1 MYPEELTK
9 PMVEELTSVGFIELK
24 DSKSVVSELHEDSGK
39 CLVLINSVCGCAAG
53 AARPGVKN
61 SLKLSNKNPDKL
73 FTVFAG
79 VDFEAVNKVREMC
92 LPYPPSSPAIA
103 LFDNGNLIHF
113 VERHH
118 IEGRDASM
126 IAEHLKNV
134 YEEYCSYIFD
144 TIFAL
149 NLN

>member
-9 PMVEELTSVGFIELK
+9 PMVEELTSVGFTELK
-24 DSKSVVSELHEDSGK
+24 DSNSVVSELHENSGK

-118 IEGRDASM
+118 IEGRDATM

-134 YEEYCSYIFD
+134 YEEYCS
-144 TIFAL
+144 
-149 NLN
+149 

>member
-39 CLVLINSVCGCAAG
+39 CLVLINS
-53 AARPGVKN
+53 
-61 SLKLSNKNPDKL
+61 LKLSKKNPDIL

-118 IEGRDASM
+118 IEGRDATM

-134 YEEYCSYIFD
+134 YEEYCS
-144 TIFAL
+144 
-149 NLN
+149 

>member
-9 PMVEELTSVGFIELK
+9 PMIEELTSVGFTELK
-24 DSKSVVSELHEDSGK
+24 DSKSVVSELHENSGK

-53 AARPGVKN
+53 AARHGVKN
-61 SLKLSNKNPDKL
+61 SLTLSNKKPDKL

-103 LFDNGNLIHF
+103 LFDNGNLIQF

-134 YEEYCSYIFD
+134 YEKYCS
-144 TIFAL
+144 
-149 NLN
+149 

>member
-61 SLKLSNKNPDKL
+61 SLKLSNKKPDKL

-103 LFDNGNLIHF
+103 LFDNGNLIHL

-118 IEGRDASM
+118 IEGRDATM

-134 YEEYCSYIFD
+134 YEEYCS
-144 TIFAL
+144 
-149 NLN
+149 

>member
-9 PMVEELTSVGFIELK
+9 PMIEELTSVGFTELK

-79 VDFEAVNKVREMC
+79 VDFEAVDKVREMC

-118 IEGRDASM
+118 IEGRDATM

-134 YEEYCSYIFD
+134 YEEYCS
-144 TIFAL
+144 
-149 NLN
+149 

>member
-1 MYPEELTK
+1 
-9 PMVEELTSVGFIELK
+9 MVEELTSVGFIELK

-79 VDFEAVNKVREMC
+79 VDFEAVDKVREMC

-118 IEGRDASM
+118 IEGRDATM

-134 YEEYCSYIFD
+134 YEEYCS
-144 TIFAL
+144 
-149 NLN
+149 

>member
-9 PMVEELTSVGFIELK
+9 PMIEELTSVGFIELK

-134 YEEYCSYIFD
+134 YEEYCS
-144 TIFAL
+144 
-149 NLN
+149 

>member
-9 PMVEELTSVGFIELK
+9 PMIEELTSVGFTELK
-24 DSKSVVSELHEDSGK
+24 DSKSVVSELHENSGK

-118 IEGRDASM
+118 IEGRDATM

-134 YEEYCSYIFD
+134 YEEYCS
-144 TIFAL
+144 
-149 NLN
+149 